1 MPEGTLAAILR
12 STGLADQGPNT
23 VSFTGGA
30 DPLLPTPFRIAAAGA
45 AALAATGLAA
55 AELWQQRT
63 GRPQTLTVDL
73 RHATAS
79 LRSGLYMRLG
89 DGPVPDERNPIM
101 GVYPTRDGRWAYI
114 HSNFPNHFA
123 AALEVLGCDGT
134 REGVARALAGWDA
147 LDFEE
152 ALIAAGGAGGMVR
165 TQAEWAEHPQAIAIA
180 MLPLLEIVRIGDS
193 PPEPLP
199 TGMRPLSGI
208 RALDLTRL
216 LAGPIAGRT
225 LAEHG
230 ADILKITAPHLP
242 HLGYQEPDTGH
253 GKLSASLDLRAR
265 DDVETLRRLVQ
276 GADIFLQGYRPGAL
290 GGRGFSPEELHAL
303 RPGLVYLSLSAFS
316 HDGPWASRR
325 GFDTVV
331 QAMSGMAVR
340 QAEVCPGLIG
350 VPQFYPVSAI
360 DYCTGYLLAAAA
372 MVALKRRAIEGGSW
386 LVRISLAQVGKW
398 IADLGEV
405 PASVLPGVPA
415 EFDPGEIDRW
425 STVTETPLGPLRHL
439 KPVVQMSETSPFWAR
454 PAVPLGY
461 HRPAWP

>member
-1 MPEGTLAAILR
+1 MPEGALAAILR
-12 STGLADQGPNT
+12 STGLSGQGPNT

-45 AALAATGLAA
+45 AAIAATGLAA

-63 GRPQTLTVDL
+63 GRPQTVSVDL

-79 LRSGLYMRLG
+79 LRSGLYMQLG

-123 AALEVLGCDGT
+123 AALKVLRCDGT
-134 REGVARALAGWDA
+134 REGVARALTGWDA
-147 LDFEE
+147 LEFEE

-165 TQAEWAEHPQAIAIA
+165 TQAEWAEHPQSLAVA
-180 MLPLLEIVRIGDS
+180 MLPLLDIIRIGDS
-193 PPEPLP
+193 PPEPLRA
-199 TGMRPLSGI
+199 GMRPLSGT
-208 RALDLTRL
+208 RVLDLTRL

-230 ADILKITAPHLP
+230 ADVLKVTGPHLP

-253 GKLSASLDLRAR
+253 GKLSASLDLRTR
-265 DDVETLRRLVQ
+265 DDVETLHRLVRD
-276 GADIFLQGYRPGAL
+276 ADVFLQGYRPGAL
-290 GGRGFSPEELHAL
+290 GARGFSPEELHAL
-303 RPGLVYLSLSAFS
+303 RPGLVYLSLCAFS
-316 HDGPWASRR
+316 HNGPWASRR

-340 QAEVCPGLIG
+340 QAEALPSPTGA
-350 VPQFYPVSAI
+350 PQFYPVSAI

-372 MVALKRRAIEGGSW
+372 MVALRRRAIEGGSW

-398 IADLGEV
+398 IVDLGEV
-405 PASVLPGVPA
+405 PAAVLPGVPA
-415 EFDPGEIDRW
+415 EFATEEIERW
-425 STVTETPLGPLRHL
+425 STVTATPLGPLRHL
-439 KPVVQMSETSPFWAR
+439 KPIVQMSETPPFWAR
-454 PAVPLGY
+454 PAAPLA
-461 HRPAWP
+461 HDRPAWP